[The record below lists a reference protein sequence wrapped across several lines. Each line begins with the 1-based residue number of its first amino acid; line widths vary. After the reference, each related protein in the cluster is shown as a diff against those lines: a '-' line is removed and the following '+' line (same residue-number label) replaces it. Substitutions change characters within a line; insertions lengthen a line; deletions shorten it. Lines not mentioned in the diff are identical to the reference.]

1 MIFGSLILFSD
12 RNQTDLPMP
21 LLEGMVTTRGQHVVD
36 KHKGQW
42 MEVTDLAPH
51 EIFLPQ
57 RYKRMWVSSTAG
69 LSQLAD
75 GLEVLD
81 SEFGD
86 ARQLYKLGRLMTTI
100 SEPFTAVVN
109 NVSTNGESGS
119 FYLLSTETLYVNLV
133 FDIEEHSVRIVWSDF
148 DLKSYTQAAK
158 QFRYVFYAMPTLTN
172 RPLFIHSQ
180 TVCSRWWKFKK
191 AFGESR
197 HGLLRSCNALEL
209 FLYKDPDIP
218 NL

>member
-1 MIFGSLILFSD
+1 MIFGSLVLFSD
-12 RNQTDLPMP
+12 RNQTDIPIP
-21 LLEGMVTTRGQHVVD
+21 SGQFSVTRGQHVVD
-36 KHKGQW
+36 KHKGHW
-42 MEVTDLAPH
+42 VEVSDIATQ
-51 EIFLPQ
+51 EILLPQ
-57 RYKRMWVSSTAG
+57 RYKRMSILATACGPQLCEG
-69 LSQLAD
+69 LK
-75 GLEVLD
+75 VLD

-86 ARQLYKLGRLMTTI
+86 ARQLYKLGRLMTTLTD
-100 SEPFTAVVN
+100 SYTAVVN

-119 FYLLSTETLYVNLV
+119 FYLLSTEGLYVNLV
-133 FDIEEHSVRIVWSDF
+133 FDVEEHSVRIVWSDF
-148 DLKSYTQAAK
+148 DLKQYTQAAK
-158 QFRYVFYAMPTLTN
+158 QFRYVFYAMPTLIN